1 MNIFNEKELI
11 YYIDNYETKF
21 SDKRERGSVFTNS
34 NLINKMLN
42 KLPKKVWK
50 NPDLKWLDPGCGIG
64 NFHIIVYFRL
74 MKSLPIENEE
84 MKTDMSR
91 RSQSLIDDKGTQR
104 VANGILEHYGYN

>member
-42 KLPKKVWK
+42 ELPKKVWK
-50 NPDLKWLDPGCGIG
+50 
-64 NFHIIVYFRL
+64 
-74 MKSLPIENEE
+74 
-84 MKTDMSR
+84 
-91 RSQSLIDDKGTQR
+91 
-104 VANGILEHYGYN
+104 